1 MEKRVGIKLSAGTVA
16 NITNTAID
24 SIKKYKIDN
33 QNNDISYLPIITNK
47 NHIQHNLMSNEEIS
61 LSYQGLV
68 KSYEEKAT
76 DMSIKSYEDKET
88 NAPIDI
94 LKQSIMSQYITKWNK
109 KLIPMVQYSFHY
121 KLEQGT
127 IDIRNILKRWK
138 QKIVP
143 IKTLHYSTKGI
154 VKPTW
159 NNLNLIQNQ
168 DTVNIKQIKTI
179 KQKELQVFT
188 ISSPIIGRIYIKE
201 IP

>member
-1 MEKRVGIKLSAGTVA
+1 
-16 NITNTAID
+16 
-24 SIKKYKIDN
+24 
-33 QNNDISYLPIITNK
+33 
-47 NHIQHNLMSNEEIS
+47 MSNEEIS

-138 QKIVP
+138 QN
-143 IKTLHYSTKGI
+143 TY
-154 VKPTW
+154 
-159 NNLNLIQNQ
+159 
-168 DTVNIKQIKTI
+168 
-179 KQKELQVFT
+179 
-188 ISSPIIGRIYIKE
+188 Y
-201 IP
+201 